1 MYIYIYICMHTYIL
15 YIYIHIYIYIN
26 IYIYIYIVTTI
37 SDVQYSQTDE
47 NLNLRQKTSKKIFP
61 KLEFLKAVSVTM
73 IANSEKMKIKKSSH
87 LPYDLCISSPLPLY
101 FFPQIF

>member
-1 MYIYIYICMHTYIL
+1 MYTYIL
-15 YIYIHIYIYIN
+15 YIYTYIYKY
-26 IYIYIYIVTTI
+26 IYIYIYILTTI

-47 NLNLRQKTSKKIFP
+47 NLNLRQETSKKIFP

-73 IANSEKMKIKKSSH
+73 IANSEQMKIEKSSH

-101 FFPQIF
+101 FFPQVF

>member
-1 MYIYIYICMHTYIL
+1 MYVSIYVCIHICYIYIYTSIYKYIYIYIL
-15 YIYIHIYIYIN
+15 
-26 IYIYIYIVTTI
+26 TTI

-47 NLNLRQKTSKKIFP
+47 SLNLRQETSKKIFP

-101 FFPQIF
+101 FFPQVF